1 MADVDTLLQS
11 AARCRRMA
19 ARSATEAIA
28 RKFLALAQDYEE
40 HAKRAQQQ
48 GTVIIDLN
56 GPDAAETPR
65 APLPVARA
73 KAR

>member
-1 MADVDTLLQS
+1 MTDTKTLLQS

-19 ARSATEAIA
+19 ARSATESIA

-40 HAKRAQQQ
+40 HAKRAQK

-56 GPDAAETPR
+56 GPDESPH
-65 APLPVARA
+65 APLPVVHA
-73 KAR
+73 KAG

>member
-1 MADVDTLLQS
+1 MTDTKTLLQS

-40 HAKRAQQQ
+40 HAKRAEK
-48 GTVIIDLN
+48 GVVIIDLN
-56 GPDAAETPR
+56 GPDEERPR
-65 APLPVARA
+65 APLAVAHA
-73 KAR
+73 KAG

>member
-1 MADVDTLLQS
+1 MTDTKTLLQS

-19 ARSATEAIA
+19 ARSASEVIA

-40 HAKRAQQQ
+40 HAKRAER

-56 GPDAAETPR
+56 GPDAPETPR
-65 APLPVARA
+65 AALPMAHA
-73 KAR
+73 KAG

>member
-1 MADVDTLLQS
+1 MTDKQTLLQS

-40 HAKRAQQQ
+40 HAKRAEK
-48 GTVIIDLN
+48 GAMIVDLG
-56 GPDAAETPR
+56 GPEESPN
-65 APLPVARA
+65 APLSGAQA
-73 KAR
+73 KAS

>member
-1 MADVDTLLQS
+1 MTDTKTLLQS

-40 HAKRAQQQ
+40 HAKRAER
-48 GTVIIDLN
+48 GVVIIDLN
-56 GPDAAETPR
+56 GPDEEAPR
-65 APLPVARA
+65 APLAVAHA
-73 KAR
+73 KAG

>member
-1 MADVDTLLQS
+1 MTDTKTLLQS

-40 HAKRAQQQ
+40 HAKRAER
-48 GTVIIDLN
+48 GVVIIDLN
-56 GPDAAETPR
+56 GPDEEGPR
-65 APLPVARA
+65 APLTVAQA
-73 KAR
+73 KAG

>member
-1 MADVDTLLQS
+1 MTDTKTLLQS

-40 HAKRAQQQ
+40 HAKRAEK
-48 GTVIIDLN
+48 GVVIIDLN
-56 GPDAAETPR
+56 GPDEAPR
-65 APLPVARA
+65 ASRPAAQA
-73 KAR
+73 KAG

>member
-1 MADVDTLLQS
+1 MTDTKTLLQS

-40 HAKRAQQQ
+40 HAKRAER
-48 GTVIIDLN
+48 GVVIIDLN
-56 GPDAAETPR
+56 GPDEETPR
-65 APLPVARA
+65 APLPMAHA
-73 KAR
+73 KAG

>member
-1 MADVDTLLQS
+1 MTDTKTLLQS

-40 HAKRAQQQ
+40 HAKRAEK
-48 GTVIIDLN
+48 GVVIIDMN
-56 GPDAAETPR
+56 GPDESPN
-65 APLPVARA
+65 APLPVAQA
-73 KAR
+73 KAG

>member
-1 MADVDTLLQS
+1 MTDINTLLQS

-40 HAKRAQQQ
+40 HAKRAEK
-48 GTVIIDLN
+48 GTVIIDLT
-56 GPDAAETPR
+56 GPEKETRTKTPM
-65 APLPVARA
+65 ALA
-73 KAR
+73 KAAG

>member
-1 MADVDTLLQS
+1 MTDTKTLLQS

-40 HAKRAQQQ
+40 HAKRAER
-48 GTVIIDLN
+48 GMVIIDLN
-56 GPDAAETPR
+56 GPDESPH
-65 APLPVARA
+65 APLPVAHA
-73 KAR
+73 KAG